1 MRKRILEKLTVGGF
15 GLFVLGVIIFVLSGA
30 GSFSAGGFI
39 AGILFGYLI
48 LMGGIVLQTVAW
60 VGALIAQ
67 AKRQQWGWFVCT
79 ILFGFPCLWLYLL
92 IVPETP
98 EPERATSGAFSY
110 PPMQRDIQLAS
121 PPRLLPM
128 VSQANHINYT
138 NLQCHPNQRRQ
149 SGLSSRKNSR
159 CGLAISLACCI
170 YQYTEC
176 KGIHPNLLEDICKT

>member
-79 ILFGFPCLWLYLL
+79 IIFGFLSLWLYLL
-92 IVPETP
+92 IVPEAP
-98 EPERATSGAFSY
+98 EPEVATPVAFSY
-110 PPMQRDIQLAS
+110 PPMQGYAPGQPATSASYGLPGQPYQLYQS
-121 PPRLLPM
+121 PLPSQPAPSERFEQPR
-128 VSQANHINYT
+128 
-138 NLQCHPNQRRQ
+138 
-149 SGLSSRKNSR
+149 
-159 CGLAISLACCI
+159 
-170 YQYTEC
+170 E
-176 KGIHPNLLEDICKT
+176 

>member
-67 AKRQQWGWFVCT
+67 AK
-79 ILFGFPCLWLYLL
+79 WL
-92 IVPETP
+92 E
-98 EPERATSGAFSY
+98 
-110 PPMQRDIQLAS
+110 
-121 PPRLLPM
+121 
-128 VSQANHINYT
+128 
-138 NLQCHPNQRRQ
+138 
-149 SGLSSRKNSR
+149 
-159 CGLAISLACCI
+159 
-170 YQYTEC
+170 
-176 KGIHPNLLEDICKT
+176 

>member
-15 GLFVLGVIIFVLSGA
+15 GLFVLGVIIFILSGA

-79 ILFGFPCLWLYLL
+79 IIFGFLSLWLYLL
-92 IVPETP
+92 MVPETP
-98 EPERATSGAFSY
+98 EPERATPGAFPYQGYIPGQPATSAPY
-110 PPMQRDIQLAS
+110 DLPGQPYQLYQS
-121 PPRLLPM
+121 PLP
-128 VSQANHINYT
+128 SQPAPSERFE
-138 NLQCHPNQRRQ
+138 QPQ
-149 SGLSSRKNSR
+149 
-159 CGLAISLACCI
+159 
-170 YQYTEC
+170 E
-176 KGIHPNLLEDICKT
+176 